1 MRIENSTWS
10 EKSDKEGLPN
20 TTNPNFDIP
29 FQNREIIQI
38 NVVWIN
44 TYCEILKNLHIKLSS
59 IVVDQ

>member
-10 EKSDKEGLPN
+10 EKSDKEGLPD

-38 NVVWIN
+38 NVVGRN
-44 TYCEILKNLHIKLSS
+44 TYFEILKSLHIKLPG